1 MPSRK
6 ALRYSLEQILDIPFT
21 MIAPQHGSIIT
32 GKEIMHCVF
41 QALATLEEVGIDG
54 IVEDDYVFNSDH
66 LRERF
71 K

>member
-6 ALRYSLEQILDIPFT
+6 ALRYSLEQVLDIPFT
-21 MIAPQHGSIIT
+21 MIAPQHGSIIS
-32 GKEIMHCVF
+32 GKETLHTVF
-41 QALATLEEVGIDG
+41 QMLTTLEEVGIDG
-54 IVEDDYVFNSDH
+54 IVEDGYVFNSDH